1 MIPVNPVRLALIVR
15 VWPISLALYMV
26 ASLLYG
32 SGGDRHPLGDS
43 IFDTVSATSAV
54 LLAATALCPW
64 RLRLRALAGLGVV
77 GATLLR
83 ATWLLDPGF
92 IANQRLLAAS
102 IYLVVAV
109 STIGW
114 VMSADYAVVTTQMQR
129 EAARLNGGAP

>member
-15 VWPISLALYMV
+15 VWPISLALYML
-26 ASLLYG
+26 ASLVYG
-32 SGGDRHPLGDS
+32 SGGDLHPLGDT
-43 IFDTVSATSAV
+43 IFDIVAASST
-54 LLAATALCPW
+54 LLLVATALCPW
-64 RLRLRALAGLGVV
+64 RLRLRAVAGIGVV

-114 VMSADYAVVTTQMQR
+114 VMSADYATVTTRMQR
-129 EAARLNGGAP
+129 DAARHGGVAS